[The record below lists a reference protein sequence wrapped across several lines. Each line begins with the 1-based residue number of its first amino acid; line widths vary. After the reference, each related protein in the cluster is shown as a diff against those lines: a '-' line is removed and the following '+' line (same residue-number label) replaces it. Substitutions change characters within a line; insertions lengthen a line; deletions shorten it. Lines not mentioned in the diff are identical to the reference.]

1 MVRGSNDDSRLVYS
15 SDAGRVDY
23 CPKCNR
29 PKRQCVCRQAT
40 GQRGDGTVRVS
51 RERQGRAGKTVTVVT
66 GLTGDAARLAEIA
79 TQLKRLCGSGG
90 AIKDGVVE
98 IQGDHREKV
107 AVRLK
112 ELGFRVK
119 LAGG

>member
-1 MVRGSNDDSRLVYS
+1 MVRGSNEDSRLVYS

-29 PKRQCVCRQAT
+29 LKQRCVCREAV

-79 TQLKRLCGSGG
+79 AQLKRLCGSGG

-98 IQGDHREKV
+98 VQGDHREKV
-107 AVRLK
+107 ATRLK